1 MLIEATA
8 ESITFQLFDR
18 TGVVRDTYTL
28 APPLPP
34 PAWQIVERRVAG
46 FADDAEER
54 NSDGAVNL
62 TSTDLELTVDP
73 GDGISQTVG
82 VRFVA
87 VALPVES
94 TIIRAYIEFTV
105 DEIGSDAAALQIA
118 GERAPAPAVF
128 AATPG
133 NLTGRSRTGATVAWG
148 LVPAWSAVGARQRTP
163 NLAAIVQEQIG
174 QPGWAP
180 GNALAFL
187 ITGEGRRTAEAYD
200 GVTWAA
206 PLLHVEYTLPAARLL
221 ERQSPDATTLSR

>member
-1 MLIEATA
+1 MA
-8 ESITFQLFDR
+8 SS
-18 TGVVRDTYTL
+18 
-28 APPLPP
+28 
-34 PAWQIVERRVAG
+34 
-46 FADDAEER
+46 ADDAEQR
-54 NSDGAVNL
+54 NGDGAVNL
-62 TSTDLELTVDP
+62 TSTDLEMTVDP
-73 GDGISQTVG
+73 ADGISQTVG

-94 TIIRAYIEFTV
+94 TISRAYIEFTV
-105 DEIGSDAAALQIA
+105 DEVGSDGTALQVA

-133 NLTGRSRTGATVAWG
+133 NLTGRPRTGATVAWEP
-148 LVPAWSAVGARQRTP
+148 VPAWPAVGARQRTP

-180 GNALAFL
+180 GNALLFL

-206 PLLHVEYTLPAARLL
+206 PLLHVEYTLPA
-221 ERQSPDATTLSR
+221 SR